1 MRIVVDA
8 RPYFM
13 RTGIARYTRAML
25 QALTALDTR
34 HEWHLLI
41 SNHHT
46 PGDLPPLGP
55 RVSAQ
60 VSRAPWLGGLR
71 ERRALEQE
79 ATAWRAD
86 VFYSMFPPIAC
97 DACPSVVT
105 VFDLIACSHPDLLP
119 AKVARAARVAAD
131 RAIPRAR
138 SVVAISRATAD
149 AVRRRYASCASDV
162 VVSPCGVTREID
174 GCSGIDARL
183 LTARRAG
190 VLFVGTIEPRKN
202 VPLIVEAAR
211 ALPDVPFT
219 LAGKAG
225 WGDYD
230 LAGHIHH
237 LPNVTW
243 LGRVD
248 DERLA
253 RAYGEAALF
262 VYPSR
267 VEGFGLPVLEA
278 IHAGAL
284 PLVSADPALREVV
297 PDERLV
303 VDSREPAMLAER
315 IAFWLSHPAERA
327 VVMSSLVERAQQ
339 FTWDRG
345 ARVALD
351 ALERAGAC

>member
-25 QALTALDTR
+25 QTLTALDTR
-34 HEWHLLI
+34 HEWRLLI
-41 SNHHT
+41 SNHHKIA
-46 PGDLPPLGP
+46 DLPPLGP

-60 VSRAPWLGGLR
+60 VSEAPWLGGFR
-71 ERRALEQE
+71 ERRVLERE
-79 ATAWRAD
+79 AASWRAD

-97 DACPSVVT
+97 DTCPSVVT
-105 VFDLIACSHPDLLP
+105 VFDLIACSHPELLP
-119 AKVARAARVAAD
+119 ARVARAARVAAD

-138 SVVAISRATAD
+138 SIVAISRATAD
-149 AVRRRYASCASDV
+149 AVRRRYASCAADI
-162 VVSPCGVTREID
+162 VVSPCGVAREIGEPD
-174 GCSGIDARL
+174 QRFT
-183 LTARRAG
+183 TARRTG

-211 ALPDVPFT
+211 ALPDVRFT
-219 LAGKAG
+219 LAGKTG

-230 LAGHIHH
+230 LAAHIRD

-253 RAYGEAALF
+253 RAYAEAALF

-278 IHAGAL
+278 IRAGAL
-284 PLVSADPALREVV
+284 PIVSADPALREIV
-297 PDERLV
+297 PEDRLV
-303 VDSREPAMLAER
+303 VDSAQPGVLAER
-315 IAFWLSHPAERA
+315 IAFWLSHPAEQA
-327 VVMSSLVERAQQ
+327 AVMSSLVEHARQ
-339 FTWDRG
+339 FTWESG

-351 ALERAGAC
+351 ALERAGAR